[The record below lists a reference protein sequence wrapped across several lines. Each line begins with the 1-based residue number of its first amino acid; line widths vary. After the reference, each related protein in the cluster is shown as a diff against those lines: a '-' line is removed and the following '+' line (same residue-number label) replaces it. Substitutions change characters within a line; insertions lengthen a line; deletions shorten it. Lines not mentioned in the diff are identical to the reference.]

1 MRKERLMNKGEFRTW
16 INKAISENVV
26 VLSFTKKDGSERV
39 MTCSTKDGII
49 PTDKMPKG
57 ESKRPVSTDSHAVFD
72 LEKQE
77 WRSFRYADLNS
88 VLYANASYNTKG
100 EYNGLVD

>member
-1 MRKERLMNKGEFRTW
+1 MRKERLMNKEEFRSW
-16 INKAISENVV
+16 IREAVSQNVV
-26 VLSFTKKDGSERV
+26 VTFNKKDGTERV
-39 MTCSTKDGII
+39 MTCSTKSGIV
-49 PTDKMPKG
+49 PEDKAPKVR
-57 ESKRPVSTDSHAVFD
+57 ETPRPVSKESHAVFD

-77 WRSFRYADLNS
+77 WRSFRYADLIS